1 MFLTGTSYHNKAI
14 REKAFLLHR
23 RLMFGQVS
31 SEQVEQIV
39 DKMKG
44 EGKWSDEEI
53 SVIEAVASFESKP
66 RALETLV
73 KSFNTLVIASNS
85 KVGKDMA
92 QLQFIEGENEEV
104 IEEDKN
110 TNANVNALWKYIDR
124 SSENEEVGDYV
135 EEEVIE
141 VKSDII
147 EKSKEK
153 PKETEEPE
161 STLGPVQIYE

>member
-1 MFLTGTSYHNKAI
+1 M
-14 REKAFLLHR
+14 
-23 RLMFGQVS
+23 
-31 SEQVEQIV
+31 
-39 DKMKG
+39 
-44 EGKWSDEEI
+44 
-53 SVIEAVASFESKP
+53 SF
-66 RALETLV
+66 
-73 KSFNTLVIASNS
+73 F
-85 KVGKDMA
+85 
-92 QLQFIEGENEEV
+92 
-104 IEEDKN
+104 